1 MQTLI
6 LNKYL
11 YLIENPTGFSAIT
24 RDRLCGRWICSFKM
38 TAVEHLKPCQFS
50 VGNFGGGVS
59 PSPNA
64 TINHAMVVCSFLRQ
78 IINTLS
84 FSLALRPSSVGLLCS
99 VCVVVTVNRI
109 YGLEGYISCRS
120 CEFPLSSAS
129 FDGTPVFLLLTSLL
143 LGR

>member
-1 MQTLI
+1 MKI
-6 LNKYL
+6 LQDAA
-11 YLIENPTGFSAIT
+11 SAIS
-24 RDRLCGRWICSFKM
+24 RDRLCGRWIFFFKKM

-50 VGNFGGGVS
+50 VRNFGDGVS

-84 FSLALRPSSVGLLCS
+84 FSLALGPSSVGLLCS

-109 YGLEGYISCRS
+109 YGLEGHISCRS
-120 CEFPLSSAS
+120 CEFPQSSAS
-129 FDGTPVFLLLTSLL
+129 FDGTPVFLLSTSLL